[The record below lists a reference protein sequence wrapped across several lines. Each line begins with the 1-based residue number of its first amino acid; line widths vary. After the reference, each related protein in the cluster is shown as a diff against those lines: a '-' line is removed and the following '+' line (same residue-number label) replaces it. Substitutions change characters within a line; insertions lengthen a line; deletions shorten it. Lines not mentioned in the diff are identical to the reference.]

1 MGSEICSLPRLFCDG
16 CHKSVQCVCLDC
28 IGKKP
33 MIHCDECSDSVCLDC
48 MDKKPRI
55 FCGDCS
61 ICVCITLLK
70 AHLANIRS
78 TSGLPKLDPFSLY
91 VGGIGKRRG
100 K

>member
-1 MGSEICSLPRLFCDG
+1 MRCRWVILRCSLPRLFCDS

-61 ICVCITLLK
+61 ICVCIDCLQ
-70 AHLANIRS
+70 S
-78 TSGLPKLDPFSLY
+78 
-91 VGGIGKRRG
+91 GKRVMVPKSG
-100 K
+100 DYAEMQCLSCAV